1 MEYNNQGK
9 SRNSAHKK
17 GMASQEAYDRIK
29 KLISVNELVPG
40 QKIIYDDMAKKLN
53 MGVTPVIQALN
64 RLESS
69 NLVKYVPNKGYF
81 VGEITE
87 TEVRQLYQAREALEV
102 SVVPAVIQNF
112 NSGKM
117 DEIRQIF
124 RKRRD
129 AKRPR
134 REVLL
139 EDTLFHL
146 TIVRCAN
153 NDVIYNLLEYVFE
166 QVYLKY
172 RPEYLTDD
180 RIKVLIKEHRALLD
194 SLMKGNIEETMI
206 LVREHIRSGMEYII
220 QSIQLDKTGF

>member
-1 MEYNNQGK
+1 MEYNNQKK
-9 SRNSAHKK
+9 SKNSAHKK

-129 AKRPR
+129 VKRPR
-134 REVLL
+134 REVIL

-146 TIVRCAN
+146 TIVRCAD
-153 NDVIYNLLEYVFE
+153 NDVINNLLKHVFE

-180 RIKVLIKEHRALLD
+180 RIKVLIKEHRVLLD
-194 SLMKGNIEETMI
+194 SLMKGNVEETMI

>member
-1 MEYNNQGK
+1 
-9 SRNSAHKK
+9 
-17 GMASQEAYDRIK
+17 QEAYDRIK

>member
-9 SRNSAHKK
+9 SKDSAHKK
-17 GMASQEAYDRIK
+17 GMATQEAYERIK

-40 QKIIYDDMAKKLN
+40 QKLIYDDMAKKLN

-112 NSGKM
+112 NSRKM

-134 REVLL
+134 REVIL

-146 TIVRCAN
+146 TIVRCAD

-180 RIKVLIKEHRALLD
+180 RIKVLIKEHRAFLD
-194 SLMKGNIEETMI
+194 SLMKGNVEETMI
-206 LVREHIRSGMEYII
+206 LVKEHIRSGMEYII
-220 QSIQLDKTGF
+220 QSIQLDKPGF